1 MHVAPP
7 ALPTLHSS
15 APAPRRAGAASALR
29 LSRIIA
35 LALVW
40 AAGIV
45 ILGWILDVRLLKGI
59 LPGLISMK
67 INTALGFALAGCGL
81 IRMTRDR
88 SRDRPRRRRQAALAA
103 LCAAAVFA
111 IGSLTLLEHA
121 TGRNVGIDQ
130 ALVLDSQ
137 DDGNP
142 GAPGRMAPATAFNFM
157 LVGLALLCLVSS
169 RRAFRIAGQAAVVLA
184 AISALA
190 GMTAYLLEVKLPLP
204 GYSQM
209 ALHTGALFFALCLG
223 LLCARPKGGLMDV
236 LVADNAGG
244 AATRRL
250 LPLVIV
256 VPNLLGWLRLRGQ
269 HAGLFDAGTGTLL
282 FTCSVAVSLALLVW
296 MGGRSFS
303 RAADERRR
311 AEQGL
316 RLSETRWHQLADAMP
331 QIVWSAGADGWID
344 YYNQRWVDY
353 TGAASDLAL
362 AREWPAV
369 LHPDDLEGSLTGW
382 RDAVSKGV
390 GYEAALRLRRASDG
404 EYRWHLARALPVRDA
419 SGEIAKWY
427 GTCTDMQDQMTAT
440 EAAERANRAKSEF
453 LANMSHEIRTPMN
466 GIIGLTE
473 LLLDT
478 PLTRV
483 QHDYLQMVSDSA
495 ERLLSVINGILDFSK
510 IESGGLE
517 LETRPFSLREE
528 IADVARSVGV
538 AADTKGL
545 ELSYR
550 VAPDVP
556 DHVVGDSGRF
566 RQVLLNL
573 LSNAVKFTD
582 HGQVV
587 LDIEKEWDK
596 DGEVGLRG
604 VVRDTGVGIAPEHR
618 DAIFDPF
625 TQADGST
632 TRRFGG
638 TGLGLTISSQLVT
651 LMGGALWV
659 ESEVGH
665 GSAFH
670 FRIRLASPAPPTR
683 PAARLDDT
691 TPRGLR
697 VLVVDDIEINHR
709 ILEEML
715 RAWGCEPTSV
725 GSGAA
730 ALAALAEAR
739 AAGAPY
745 RIALVDVGMPELDGF
760 ALVERIR
767 EDPGGPDGPPA
778 IVMMLSSSSHAAEA
792 SRCHQLVDLPYVVK
806 PVDPSHLLD
815 TILTTLTPSAGTRS
829 APETAAATIAGDRRL
844 KVLVAEDN
852 TVNQQLVLAMLN
864 GLGHEVTIV
873 GDGRAAVAAART
885 GDFDI
890 ALLDVHMP
898 DMDGFEATAAIRA
911 FERETGT
918 HLPVAAVTANALEG
932 DREACL
938 AAGMDGYLAK
948 PIRKAELLDVI
959 DRLTGGP
966 VNVPATRPRVPP
978 LGDPSFDLD
987 DLLVRVEGNRDLL
1000 VKLVD
1005 IFRAEYPRLLANLR
1019 HRVDTGDARGVEETA
1034 HAIRGM
1040 VGNFGA
1046 RSASEAAAALEEM
1059 GRARV
1064 LTGAGAGVTRL
1075 ERGVNHLERALIRI
1089 SDVATA

>member
-1 MHVAPP
+1 MRVAPP
-7 ALPTLHSS
+7 ALLAPDP
-15 APAPRRAGAASALR
+15 PAPRRPVATSALR

-35 LALVW
+35 LTLVW
-40 AAGIV
+40 AAGMV
-45 ILGWILDVRLLKGI
+45 ILGWILDIRLLKG
-59 LPGLISMK
+59 LLLGLTSMK
-67 INTALGFALAGCGL
+67 VNTALGFALAGCGL
-81 IRMTRDR
+81 IWMTRDR
-88 SRDRPRRRRQAALAA
+88 SGDRPRRRRQAALGA

-111 IGSLTLLEHA
+111 IGALTLLEHA
-121 TGRNVGIDQ
+121 TGRDIGIDQ
-130 ALVLDSQ
+130 ALVADAQ

-142 GAPGRMAPATAFNFM
+142 GAPGRMAPAAAFNFM
-157 LVGLALLCLVSS
+157 LVGLALLCLASS
-169 RRAFRIAGQAAVVLA
+169 RRLFRVVGQAAVVLA
-184 AISALA
+184 AVLALA
-190 GMTAYLLEVKLPLP
+190 AMSAYLLEVTLPLP

-209 ALHTGALFFALCLG
+209 ALPAGALYFALCLG
-223 LLCARPKGGLMDV
+223 LLCARPKGGLMEA

-269 HAGLFDAGTGTLL
+269 HAGLFDDGTGALL
-282 FTCSVAVSLALLVW
+282 LTCSVVVSLALLVW
-296 MGGRSFS
+296 MSGRSFS
-303 RAADERRR
+303 RAAEERRR
-311 AEQGL
+311 AEQSL
-316 RLSETRWHQLADAMP
+316 RVSETRWRQLADAMP
-331 QIVWSAGADGWID
+331 QIVWSARADGWID

-353 TGAASDLAL
+353 AGPASELAL
-362 AREWPAV
+362 AGQWPAA

-382 RDAVSKGV
+382 RDAVAKGQ
-390 GYEAALRLRRASDG
+390 GYDAALRFRRAADG

-427 GTCTDMQDQMTAT
+427 GTCTDIQDQMTAT

-473 LLLDT
+473 LLLAT

-483 QHDYLQMVSDSA
+483 QHDYLRMVSDSA

-517 LETRPFSLREE
+517 LEARPFSLREE
-528 IADVARSVGV
+528 VADAARGAGV
-538 AADTKGL
+538 AADTKGI

-556 DHVVGDSGRF
+556 DHLVGDDGRF

-587 LDIEKEWDK
+587 LDIAKEWHE
-596 DGEVGLRG
+596 DGEVMLHG
-604 VVRDTGVGIAPEHR
+604 VVRDTGVGIPPER
-618 DAIFDPF
+618 RNAIFDPF

-638 TGLGLTISSQLVT
+638 TGLGLTISAQIVT
-651 LMGGALWV
+651 LMGGAMWV
-659 ESEVGH
+659 ESDVGH

-670 FRIRLASPAPPTR
+670 FRVRLASPAPPPR
-683 PAARLDDT
+683 PAIRLDAT

-697 VLVVDDIEINHR
+697 VLVVDDVEINHR

-725 GSGAA
+725 GSGDA

-739 AAGAPY
+739 AADAPY
-745 RIALVDVGMPELDGF
+745 RIVLLDVGMPGLDGF
-760 ALVERIR
+760 ALAEMIHGAT
-767 EDPGGPDGPPA
+767 GGPDGPPA
-778 IVMMLSSSSHAAEA
+778 IVMMLASSSHAAEA
-792 SRCHQLVDLPYVVK
+792 ARCHRLGDLPYVVK
-806 PVDPSHLLD
+806 PVDPSQLLD
-815 TILTTLTPSAGTRS
+815 TILTTLTPPATTRSVPDTSAG
-829 APETAAATIAGDRRL
+829 AIAGHRPL

-852 TVNQQLVLAMLN
+852 PVNQQFVLAVLN
-864 GLGHEVTIV
+864 GLGHDVTVV
-873 GDGRAAVAAART
+873 GDGRAAVAAARA
-885 GDFDI
+885 GHFDI

-898 DMDGFEATAAIRA
+898 EMDGFEATAAIRA
-911 FERETGT
+911 FERETGG
-918 HLPVAAVTANALEG
+918 HLPIAAVTANALPC
-932 DREACL
+932 DRAACL

-948 PIRKAELLDVI
+948 PIRMAELLDAI
-959 DRLTGGP
+959 DRLTGPPAAAPTRRGP
-966 VNVPATRPRVPP
+966 APP
-978 LGDPSFDLD
+978 LADASFDPD
-987 DLLVRVEGNRDLL
+987 DLLARVEGNRDLL
-1000 VKLVD
+1000 MKLVD
-1005 IFRAEYPRLLANLR
+1005 IFRGEYPRLLANLR
-1019 HRVDTGDARGVEETA
+1019 HSVETRDTRGVEETA

-1059 GRARV
+1059 GRAGI
-1064 LTGAGAGVTRL
+1064 LTGAGVGVARL
-1075 ERGVNHLERALIRI
+1075 ERGVNHLERELLRM